1 MGQDIRKMFM
11 DVIRKWTPHLDEPA
25 EEDCWAPEI
34 EKAGPDKLKEI
45 QSEKLE
51 IAFRYIYE
59 YSPYYS
65 NKYKKAG
72 LTPSDIKSIED
83 LHKIP
88 VTDKEDLRAAIKGK
102 PPWGDF
108 SCIDDDYW
116 KNDGWTI
123 WWTTGSTGAPVPC
136 RYSQFDR
143 VTQAWQAARHMWM
156 SGFRRGD
163 LAMFCA
169 PFITHMFAW
178 AHYSGLVLAKI
189 PAIPAG
195 PPMPTEA
202 RIGHILGYRP
212 TLLLGTPTYMIY
224 LGETMKER
232 GIDPK
237 DISVRE
243 ILIGGEPG
251 GSLYATRKRLMTL
264 WGCDVCDGFGTTEVG
279 ALGGHA
285 HTCEFETKDQGR
297 NSNLHFTEDSGI
309 PEILNPETFEPVPD
323 GENGTIVWSS
333 VSTVS
338 QPILRFNLNDIMNI
352 QSVDCPCGRGLRMAV
367 GGVQGR
373 ADDMIHVSGV
383 NVFPANIEEA
393 VRSIDEFGNEYRLKL
408 MDGKKGMINLIVEA
422 EIRPEV
428 PEQDHERLIKELQAK
443 IFDKCQI
450 NPKIESVPYGELPR
464 AEFKSK
470 RILDLREKDEG

>member
-1 MGQDIRKMFM
+1 MSQDTRKMFM

-25 EEDCWAPEI
+25 TDDCWAPEI
-34 EKAGPDKLKEI
+34 EKAGLDKLREI

-51 IAFRYIYE
+51 VAFRYIYE
-59 YSPYYS
+59 YSPFYS
-65 NKYKKAG
+65 KKYKEAG
-72 LTPSDIKSIED
+72 LTPKDIKSIED

-88 VTDKEDLRAAIKGK
+88 VTDKEDLRKSIAEC

-108 SCIDDDYW
+108 SCLDDNYW
-116 KNDGWTI
+116 KQDGWTI

-136 RYSQFDR
+136 RYTSFDR
-143 VTQAWQAARHMWM
+143 VTQSWQAARHMYM

-178 AHYSGLVLAKI
+178 AHLKGLELMKI

-202 RIGHILGYRP
+202 RIGHILNYRP

-224 LGETMKER
+224 LGETMREK
-232 GIDPK
+232 GFTAK
-237 DISVRE
+237 DLSVRE

-251 GSLYATRKRLMTL
+251 GSLYATRKRLMSL

-285 HTCEFETKDQGR
+285 HTCVYETKDLGR

-309 PEILNPETFEPVPD
+309 PEILNPKTFEPMPD

-352 QSVDCPCGRGLRMAV
+352 QAMDCPCGRSFRMAKN
-367 GGVQGR
+367 GVQGR
-373 ADDMIHVSGV
+373 ADDMIHISGV

-393 VRSIDEFGNEYRLKL
+393 VRSINEFGNEYRLKL
-408 MDGKKGMINLIVEA
+408 LDGKKGMISLVVEV
-422 EIRPEV
+422 EIMPEV
-428 PEQDHERLIKELQAK
+428 PEKDHDKLVGVLQTR
-443 IFDKCQI
+443 IFDKCQV
-450 NPKIESVPYGELPR
+450 NPKIEPVAYGSLPR

-470 RILDLREKDEG
+470 RILDLRAK

>member
-1 MGQDIRKMFM
+1 MGVDIRKTFM
-11 DVIRKWTPHLDEPA
+11 DVIRKWTPNLDEPA

-34 EKAGPDKLKEI
+34 EKADPEKIRQI

-51 IAFRYIYE
+51 VAFRYIYE
-59 YSPYYS
+59 YSPYYR
-65 NKYKKAG
+65 NKYRKVG
-72 LTPSDIKSIED
+72 LSPSDIKSIED

-88 VTDKEDLRAAIKGK
+88 VTDKEDLRVAIKEK
-102 PPWGDF
+102 PPWGNF
-108 SCIDDDYW
+108 SCIDEDYW
-116 KNDGWTI
+116 KQDGWTI

-136 RYSQFDR
+136 RYTQFDR
-143 VTQAWQAARHMWM
+143 VTQAWHAARHMWM

-163 LAMFCA
+163 LALFCA

-178 AHYSGLVLAKI
+178 AHLSGLALAKI

-202 RIGHILGYRP
+202 RIGHILTYRP

-224 LGETMKER
+224 LGETLKEK
-232 GIDPK
+232 GTDPRELS
-237 DISVRE
+237 IRE

-251 GSLYATRKRLMTL
+251 GSLYPTRKRLMSL
-264 WGCDVCDGFGTTEVG
+264 WGADVSDGFGTTEVG

-285 HTCEFETKDQGR
+285 HTCVHETKDLGR
-297 NSNLHFTEDSGI
+297 NANLHFTEDSGI
-309 PEILNPETFEPVPD
+309 PEILNPETLEPVPD

-333 VSTVS
+333 VSTIS

-352 QSVDCPCGRGLRMAV
+352 QPVSCPCGRGFRMAV

-373 ADDMIHVSGV
+373 ADDMIHISGV
-383 NVFPANIEEA
+383 NVFPANVEEA
-393 VRSIDEFGNEYRLKL
+393 VRSIDTFGNEYRLKL
-408 MDGKKGMINLIVEA
+408 MDGGKGMIHLIVEA

-428 PEQDHERLIKELQAK
+428 PERDHEGLVKELQTR

-450 NPKIESVPYGELPR
+450 NPIIEIVPYGKLPR

-470 RILDLREKDEG
+470 RILDLREES

>member
-1 MGQDIRKMFM
+1 MGQDTRQMFM

-25 EEDCWAPEI
+25 EENCWAPEI

-51 IAFRYIYE
+51 MAFRYIYE

-72 LTPSDIKSIED
+72 LTPNDIKSVED

-88 VTDKEDLRAAIKGK
+88 VTDKEDLRAAIKEK
-102 PPWGDF
+102 PPWGNF

-178 AHYSGLVLAKI
+178 AHYSGLALAKI

-224 LGETMKER
+224 LGETMKEK

-251 GSLYATRKRLMTL
+251 GSLYATRKRLMSL

-309 PEILNPETFEPVPD
+309 PEILNPDTFEPVPD

-352 QSVDCPCGRGLRMAV
+352 QPIDCQCGRGLRMAV

-373 ADDMIHVSGV
+373 ADDMIHISGV

-393 VRSIDEFGNEYRLKL
+393 VRSIDDFGNEYRLKL
-408 MDGKKGMINLIVEA
+408 TDGKKGMINLIVEA

-428 PEQDHERLIKELQAK
+428 PEKDHEGLVKELQSK

-450 NPKIESVPYGELPR
+450 NPKIECVPYGDLPR

-470 RILDLREKDEG
+470 RILDLREKDAA